1 MVDTDEQ
8 QSYHLALYN
17 SKHSYKP
24 ITKANQIKA
33 VVLKDENEFPPTKKD
48 YKPGTIDLST
58 VLKVPNIEKQQ
69 TDIYWSIPENTFGDV
84 SYKIMNVN
92 DSKEEEIL
100 SLPYSVS
107 VQQMP
112 YSFKVKTITKIENNV
127 YHSDLSGTITI
138 GLPTKLENCE
148 TEHIIFILN
157 SFIFDDI
164 IDKAKQNFNFDLIP
178 LINDNKQNIIAC
190 IQENQ
195 ISGENLKEMTR
206 DEFARKIV
214 KQCNSNQNMSGVS
227 MEIFQAIKNFGFEWK
242 NWKVENWDTIY
253 SMGTMNVSITDE
265 KVSLIWKFSNNDAE
279 PIDKPYYF
287 SSVISMNEFEKKN
300 CNVLVYNA
308 VRLWR
313 ENSLF
318 VYDKLQIHTH
328 DSKSDLSEI
337 QKTTA
342 MMCNKTEEVYSVLKE
357 LYTEIVPEIA
367 FNYEQIISKLK
378 TIPHD
383 VWTQLDGMDDEI
395 EGKYDDFATDIF
407 KRCHNKNGFSES
419 IFTSVSLQIIHSTV
433 VHLKQKIENGMDS
446 NQPLLIL
453 ISNEKLFNSQQI
465 KLRTIMESRDI
476 IRSFD
481 DKSLIKQIDSTN
493 TVYNIEIDD
502 FKSNICDKN
511 YLHDF
516 VAVSSKI
523 YKHTLFIFK
532 RPKSNNI
539 YISYNGY
546 VRKLSLEQNN
556 EDLYY
561 FLPSFITFSIGDSV
575 FIESFH
581 YPERGT
587 IIQLLKSSKIPD
599 MIYYKIRSSKN
610 VFYTLNYYQ
619 IMGCIA
625 PKIYYANYRSKMK
638 DLSVQKEVV
647 DTSIDPSDTSHPM
660 HIISLSLFESAKQA
674 VKIIENDKSTNINC
688 IKQSG
693 IIYLLHKTVKNK
705 AKSDEVKELLESIDE
720 DDEPY
725 IDRDILNDFETLQS
739 SSSDETAFNS
749 LLSYLENEQIIC
761 CKKDVK
767 KEMNSLTYANLMEL
781 NKDALTSNVNKVYII
796 NITETRELIVIQDES
811 KQEDDDYD
819 SEEDEWIT
827 FEPEEDDFPTF
838 EVEDLRIA
846 IKSQFECRIEF
857 EYQVS
862 AVHSTKKIHNLMEEY
877 CMDVNYK
884 ILQTFFHDNN
894 VYNEYDLN
902 EKYIVNKLRSV
913 LNKSYDSTMRFV
925 KLYQQFEEFMSKVEH
940 EQFNSNDV
948 AVTQNAML
956 LQKWIKMRMQD
967 ENNIYSN
974 NILLMTYNPIQSVVL
989 TNKSTTQITHPVD
1002 FYRSIYLAGF
1012 CNDLELNKLYN
1023 GWMKPPVFPQTVSLL
1038 YKPKDE
1044 DQPDVNFID
1053 TMSLLIKRNTKH
1065 TVILVPSSVVI
1076 EKEFLERYCD
1086 MIALDVDACS
1096 VYENLFLYK
1105 GIVYVNKTKNVNKF
1119 QLIKKLKQHIIDNV
1133 FNTESRYFM
1142 YGINKDVT
1150 LYWLS
1155 IGCGKCFI
1163 EQSGKINEIQ
1173 SLSGNLEDEFSDQ
1186 LRKAMILFGIDCKI
1200 PFSSNYM
1207 QNIKKCGI
1215 CENYPINPYFIST
1228 CNQHIFCYKCILHWK
1243 EMINNPDWG
1252 TMQENDDFNCVNVS
1266 TLLQTDHVLQTIL
1279 LPQFCP
1285 LYYECYKELQ
1295 NIEPKE
1301 NKTKQN
1307 ISIPLIIHQYLLNEN
1322 NTRYTRLNVMNK
1334 YQQKCEMQRIQDES
1348 YLPLQE
1354 LVLKYPKMT
1363 EILAGYDT
1371 TRTEITSIEINT
1383 KQEADDD
1390 SDNNYSNQPLFEIK
1404 YEQLDATK
1412 RLYQSQCPNIFDN
1425 ENVNDSVLKLLTIG
1439 EKNDKPYLQWFVDMY
1454 QRERIDLIKQGLG
1467 SDLEFWAVA
1476 NKHGIKLKND
1486 NQIVVGNHILS
1497 DDDIRIAVSSYFDHI
1512 NPRLLFEPSKI
1523 IVDSLEVTYKYISSA
1538 IEFVNKL
1545 AQSREGTCP
1554 FQLDVIIAFNKTKNA
1569 PPTYPPSANK
1579 DSDDVSND
1587 ISGSDVFGNVKD
1599 KLKKAGLLYREQIVD
1614 PEKPRL
1620 FHSQY
1625 KKFVQEKTHDK
1636 YNPRLHRMCAFIDRR
1651 QFEDEMIFYL
1661 PPDNCNTFPK
1671 EKHTP
1676 LFYFETLKTCIIPG
1690 IKGYNNEQKTDEV
1703 KTKEEMLQQKI
1714 TSSSKCDGTML
1725 VLSFHVES
1733 VDEIRC
1739 YIYLNG
1745 NMVRFLPDDLK
1756 NYLPEFFI
1764 DDQRNKAYWNSNEEE
1779 GLNTL
1784 IKNIKAK
1791 LIDRRFESF
1800 YIQYK
1805 LNDDA
1810 MKSHI
1815 TKKMKTEI
1823 DRLKKEKQADEE
1835 QQKKIDNNKKKKN
1848 E

>member
-69 TDIYWSIPENTFGDV
+69 TDIYWSIPANTFGEV
-84 SYKIMNVN
+84 SYKIINVN
-92 DSKEEEIL
+92 DAKEEQEIL

-1252 TMQENDDFNCVNVS
+1252 TMKENYERNHVDLSKLIKYEN
-1266 TLLQTDHVLQTIL
+1266 VLQTIL

-1512 NPRLLFEPSKI
+1512 NPRLLFEPSRI
-1523 IVDSLEVTYKYISSA
+1523 IVDSLQETCGYIRA
-1538 IEFVNKL
+1538 AVEFVTDFIE
-1545 AQSREGTCP
+1545 SDSGPMCP
-1554 FQLDVIIAFNKTKNA
+1554 CQFDLTIVFNETKKV
-1569 PPTYPPSANK
+1569 PPIYPSSK
-1579 DSDDVSND
+1579 HSDSDSGSND
-1587 ISGSDVFGNVKD
+1587 ISDSDAFGNVKD
-1599 KLKKAGLLYREQIVD
+1599 KLKSEGLMHSVTCHEDIYDMDDDTLDIGRMPRKFKHQFNILKTNLRKKYKSSELEQY
-1614 PEKPRL
+1614 PR
-1620 FHSQY
+1620 
-1625 KKFVQEKTHDK
+1625 
-1636 YNPRLHRMCAFIDRR
+1636 RHRFCALVDRR
-1651 QFEDEMIFYL
+1651 KPNNDEIIFYE
-1661 PPDNCNTFPK
+1661 PPNNCNKFPTG
-1671 EKHTP
+1671 KHTP
-1676 LFYFETLKTCIIPG
+1676 LFYFETLKTCIIPS
-1690 IKGYNNEQKTDEV
+1690 KGYHNKLKSDEEKV
-1703 KTKEEMLQQKI
+1703 DPQLLQQTV

-1733 VDEIRC
+1733 VEEIRC
-1739 YIYLNG
+1739 YLHMNG
-1745 NMVRFLPDDLK
+1745 QVSRFLPQDMINVLPHFFDENYGQHKGFVEDGNGDLK
-1756 NYLPEFFI
+1756 ELVRHLK
-1764 DDQRNKAYWNSNEEE
+1764 Q
-1779 GLNTL
+1779 
-1784 IKNIKAK
+1784 K
-1791 LIDRRFESF
+1791 LKDVPFESF
-1800 YIQYK
+1800 LSKYK
-1805 LNDDA
+1805 R
-1810 MKSHI
+1810 K
-1815 TKKMKTEI
+1815 
-1823 DRLKKEKQADEE
+1823 
-1835 QQKKIDNNKKKKN
+1835 
-1848 E
+1848 